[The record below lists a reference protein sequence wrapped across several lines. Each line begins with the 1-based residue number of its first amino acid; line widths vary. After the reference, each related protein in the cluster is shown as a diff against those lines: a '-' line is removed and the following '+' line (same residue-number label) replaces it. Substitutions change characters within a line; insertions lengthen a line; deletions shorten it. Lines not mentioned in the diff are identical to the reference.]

1 MHLLNNSLLF
11 SIIMGGA
18 AFAQTISIGAPP
30 DGTTVKAG
38 STITVQVDHPL
49 PLLTPGSIEASIVI
63 GFQSRASSSS
73 PAPGDPIGDILYNGP
88 FNPVLH
94 LTGIGPGNH
103 GPFEN
108 FNVTI
113 PESASAGAAQL
124 SVTHVNLAEPG
135 PRAVIENVAISL
147 VVY

>member
-18 AFAQTISIGAPP
+18 AFAQTISIAAPP
-30 DGTTVKAG
+30 TAKAG
-38 STITVQVDHPL
+38 STITVRVDHPL
-49 PLLTPGSIEASIVI
+49 PRLTPGSIEASIVI
-63 GFQSRASSSS
+63 GFQSCESSSC
-73 PAPGDPIGDILYNGP
+73 PAPGDLIGDILYNGP
-88 FNPVLH
+88 FDPVLH
-94 LTGIGPGNH
+94 LGIGPGDH

-135 PRAVIENVAISL
+135 PRAVVENVAVSL